1 MVADRL
7 SFQAHVDY
15 NKSFGDHN
23 LSAMAGYDFLKRKIN
38 GMSMT
43 VQGAESDKTPTLGA
57 GTTPTAWT
65 DTQTPWCQISYFGRL
80 NYNYKEKYMLGFT
93 MRADGS
99 SLFAKDNRWGY
110 FPAVSAGW
118 VVSEEKFWNVE
129 KFNQLK
135 LRLSYGLTGNNNVD
149 YYDTLGAYSVT
160 GIYAGSGATL
170 ASTLPN
176 LGLTWEKTKQFDIG
190 LDMAFFNNR
199 LRVAADYYSKKS
211 EDLLFDVSLPD
222 TSGYGSAMQNV
233 GSIRFYGLE
242 FEISSVNVS
251 TKNFSWTTDFTYSF
265 NANKVLS
272 LPDEYYYKDIDGKDA
287 WRIGGYTMSESGY
300 RFGGTAVG
308 EPLGRIYGYK
318 TSHIIESEAQADA
331 ALYDSNSHGYR
342 RSDGLSIAGRKDV
355 GDYEWKNRAGSALTA
370 DGREQIN
377 GEDMF
382 LLGNVVPHSTGG
394 MNNTFKFKNLTL
406 SVYLDY
412 ALGHSIYNYQYTRC
426 FQTSMGNCN
435 WNLVYDALNTWQ
447 KPGDDTKFA
456 RLTPND
462 ADGGNRNYSRISN
475 INVQKADYLCLRDVT
490 LSYDLPLRWIRKV
503 GLGRLTVSVSGNT
516 LCYWTGVKGISP
528 ESASV
533 GSSTG
538 MYSVTSSSATS
549 FNNYPPTRKVLF
561 GLKATF

>member
-1 MVADRL
+1 M
-7 SFQAHVDY
+7 
-15 NKSFGDHN
+15 
-23 LSAMAGYDFLKRKIN
+23 
-38 GMSMT
+38 
-43 VQGAESDKTPTLGA
+43 
-57 GTTPTAWT
+57 
-65 DTQTPWCQISYFGRL
+65 
-80 NYNYKEKYMLGFT
+80 
-93 MRADGS
+93 
-99 SLFAKDNRWGY
+99 
-110 FPAVSAGW
+110 
-118 VVSEEKFWNVE
+118 
-129 KFNQLK
+129 K

-331 ALYDSNSHGYR
+331 VLYDSNSHGYR

>member
-1 MVADRL
+1 MGFDPLTLAI
-7 SFQAHVDY
+7 AA
-15 NKSFGDHN
+15 GG
-23 LSAMAGYDFLKRKIN
+23 LSAVSSMAGTNAQNKQAKY
-38 GMSMT
+38 
-43 VQGAESDKTPTLGA
+43 QA
-57 GTTPTAWT
+57 G
-65 DTQTPWCQISYFGRL
+65 
-80 NYNYKEKYMLGFT
+80 
-93 MRADGS
+93 
-99 SLFAKDNRWGY
+99 
-110 FPAVSAGW
+110 
-118 VVSEEKFWNVE
+118 
-129 KFNQLK
+129 
-135 LRLSYGLTGNNNVD
+135 
-149 YYDTLGAYSVT
+149 
-160 GIYAGSGATL
+160 
-170 ASTLPN
+170 
-176 LGLTWEKTKQFDIG
+176 
-190 LDMAFFNNR
+190 
-199 LRVAADYYSKKS
+199 VA
-211 EDLLFDVSLPD
+211 
-222 TSGYGSAMQNV
+222 
-233 GSIRFYGLE
+233 
-242 FEISSVNVS
+242 
-251 TKNFSWTTDFTYSF
+251 
-265 NANKVLS
+265 
-272 LPDEYYYKDIDGKDA
+272 
-287 WRIGGYTMSESGY
+287 
-300 RFGGTAVG
+300 
-308 EPLGRIYGYK
+308 
-318 TSHIIESEAQADA
+318 EAQADA
-331 ALYDSNSHGYR
+331 ALYDVNSHGIR
-342 RSDGLSIAGRKDV
+342 RSDGRSIAGRKDI
-355 GDYEWKNRAGSALTA
+355 GDYEWLNRAGSARTA
-370 DGREQIN
+370 DGSEQIN
-377 GEDMF
+377 DEDMF

-549 FNNYPPTRKVLF
+549 FNNYPPTGKVLF